1 MAKCLE
7 PRANFLELSKLTYV
21 LADSSH
27 LEVVPLPAFE
37 QLPVLGDHLHLLIT
51 DTEAVLEDPLCH
63 LMTSVVLSE
72 GLAKFVLDRCD

>member
-7 PRANFLELSKLTYV
+7 PSAYILELLKLVYV
-21 LADSSH
+21 LTDSSH

-37 QLPVLGDHLHLLIT
+37 QLTVLGDHFHLLIT

-63 LMTSVVLSE
+63 LKTSVVLSE
-72 GLAKFVLDRCD
+72 GLAKFVLDRYD